1 MASWSC
7 PKSNVSRS
15 ELEAVFRE
23 ALDHLENDT
32 VDEKSEY
39 VVDHKSNPYTF
50 LAECFEAKSRTLGI
64 PWQHGY
70 NLLKNHESNRGVA
83 FTMPQRDALGLHGLL
98 PAAVLTIAEQESR
111 VLWNLE
117 RMTDDLDKYTY
128 LANLSKS
135 NQTLFYRVL
144 TNNIKK
150 MMPIV
155 YTPTVGR
162 ACQEFAHIFSRPQG
176 IFITI
181 ADLGKVKSVLSN
193 WPRRD
198 VRAIVFTD
206 GERILGLGDLGAC
219 GMGIPIG
226 KLALY
231 SAVAGV
237 PPSQTL
243 PVTLDTGTEN
253 KRFLDDPMYIGV
265 RNPRCRDERYDQL
278 VLEFMTAAEQL
289 FGPDCILQF
298 EDFGN
303 ANAFRLLES
312 HRHNFNTFND
322 DIQGTASVVLAGIYS
337 AAHESKQ
344 PLTEQ
349 KFLFSGAGSA
359 GLGIGEL
366 MAQAIHLDF
375 KVPIEQT
382 RNQMWFMDSKGL
394 IYQNRPSGGI
404 NHEKAPFAHPVAT
417 QPTFDI
423 TDITEVVRFLKPS
436 AIIGVSAQGGL
447 FVDSCLRLMGEQN
460 ARPVIFPL
468 SNPTSKA
475 ECTATAAYTLT
486 GGRAIFASGSPFDP
500 VVIDGKTL
508 VPGQG
513 NNSYIFPGLAL
524 GVMVSR
530 TRRIPDSLFITAA
543 KALAGLVTDEHRATG
558 NLYPDLNHIGEASV
572 HVAAA
577 VAEKA
582 YELGLANQLPKPTDM
597 IAAVRA
603 FQFNSKDYVAL

>member
-1 MASWSC
+1 MTAFADAI
-7 PKSNVSRS
+7 N
-15 ELEAVFRE
+15 
-23 ALDHLENDT
+23 HLENDRMDPQSNYI
-32 VDEKSEY
+32 VDNQ
-39 VVDHKSNPYTF
+39 SNPYTF
-50 LAECFEAKSRTLGI
+50 LAEYFEAKSRTLGI

-70 NLLKNHESNRGVA
+70 NLLKNPESNRGTA
-83 FTMPQRDALGLHGLL
+83 FNMAERDALGLHGLL
-98 PAAVLTIAEQESR
+98 PAAVPTIEEQEHR
-111 VLWNLE
+111 ALWNLN
-117 RMTDDLDKYTY
+117 RMTDPLDKYVY
-128 LANLSKS
+128 LSNLSKS

-144 TNNIKK
+144 TNNIKT

-155 YTPTVGR
+155 YTPTVGK
-162 ACQEFAHIFSRPQG
+162 ACQEFSHIFSRPQG

-181 ADLGKVKSVLSN
+181 NDLGKVKSVLSN

-243 PVTLDTGTEN
+243 PVVLDTGTDN
-253 KRFLDDPMYIGV
+253 KAFLADPMYIGLRQPRV
-265 RNPRCRDERYDQL
+265 RDSRYDAL
-278 VLEFMTAAEQL
+278 VVEFMTAAEDL

-298 EDFGN
+298 EDFAN
-303 ANAFRLLES
+303 ANAFRLLDL
-312 HRHNFNTFND
+312 HRNNFNTFND
-322 DIQGTASVVLAGIYS
+322 DIQGTAGVVLAGIYS

-359 GLGIGEL
+359 GIGIGEL
-366 MAQAIHLDF
+366 MAQAISIDF

-382 RNQMWFMDSKGL
+382 RAQMWFMDSKGFVF
-394 IYQNRPSGGI
+394 QNRASGGI
-404 NHEKAPFAHPVAT
+404 NHEKAPFAHPLGAVGEPA
-417 QPTFDI
+417 PDL
-423 TDITEVVRFLKPS
+423 TDITEVVRFLKPT
-436 AIIGVSAQGGL
+436 ALIGVSAQGGL
-447 FVDSCLRLMGEQN
+447 FVDSCLALMGEQN
-460 ARPVIFPL
+460 ARPLIFPL

-486 GGRAIFASGSPFDP
+486 QGRAIFASGSPFDP
-500 VVIDGKTL
+500 VTINGKTL

-524 GVMVSR
+524 GVIASR
-530 TRRIPDSLFITAA
+530 ARRIPDTLFITAA
-543 KALAGLVTDEHRATG
+543 KTLAGLVSDADRATG
-558 NLYPDLNHIGEASV
+558 NLYPDLNDIGEASV
-572 HVAAA
+572 HIAVA
-577 VAEKA
+577 VAERA
-582 YELGLANQLPKPTDM
+582 YELGLAHALPKPADM
-597 IAAVRA
+597 LAAVRA
-603 FQFNSKDYVAL
+603 CQYNTKTYPPVNLPGV